1 MVCIF
6 KRIVTLSSA
15 YATAPT
21 TRIFLL
27 QKLKKIRDASP
38 CTLIKD
44 KKLYN
49 PSLPIKGENT

>member
-27 QKLKKIRDASP
+27 QKLKKIRDAS
-38 CTLIKD
+38 K
-44 KKLYN
+44 KKLHN